1 MPMSRKGYKRPTTT
15 KPVAPKSAT
24 YGINPTGKNSV
35 NPIIRLASGGM
46 AVAAPKPKAARP
58 MRRRGR

>member
-1 MPMSRKGYKRPTTT
+1 MRSGRRPAP
-15 KPVAPKSAT
+15 KKVAPKSAT

-58 MRRRGR
+58 IRRRGR